1 MKCRCFSRPARTA
14 AWLAISLAAVLGTGC
29 GWGERG
35 TLEGRVTRDGKPLE
49 LGAISLE
56 PLPGVAGQV
65 TGGLV
70 QGGAYALSGK
80 AAARPGR
87 YKVRITASPRATGR
101 MVVDPTRPPGS
112 GLAPELLDGDV
123 AARYNDQTMLEVEI
137 SAGKN
142 VADFAVES
150 K

>member
-1 MKCRCFSRPARTA
+1 
-14 AWLAISLAAVLGTGC
+14 
-29 GWGERG
+29 
-35 TLEGRVTRDGKPLE
+35 
-49 LGAISLE
+49 
-56 PLPGVAGQV
+56 LPGVAGQV

-70 QGGAYALSGK
+70 QRGAYALSGK

-87 YKVRITASPRATGR
+87 YRVRITASPRATGR
-101 MVVDPTRPPGS
+101 MVVDPTRLPGS
-112 GLAPELLDGDV
+112 ELTPELLDGDV
-123 AARYNDQTMLEVEI
+123 AARYNDQTTLEVEI

>member
-1 MKCRCFSRPARTA
+1 
-14 AWLAISLAAVLGTGC
+14 
-29 GWGERG
+29 
-35 TLEGRVTRDGKPLE
+35 
-49 LGAISLE
+49 
-56 PLPGVAGQV
+56 
-65 TGGLV
+65 
-70 QGGAYALSGK
+70 
-80 AAARPGR
+80 
-87 YKVRITASPRATGR
+87 

-112 GLAPELLDGDV
+112 ALAPELLDGDV

>member
-1 MKCRCFSRPARTA
+1 M
-14 AWLAISLAAVLGTGC
+14 LGTGC
-29 GWGERG
+29 GWGDRRG

-70 QGGAYALSGK
+70 QRGAYALSGK

-87 YKVRITASPRATGR
+87 YMVRITASPRATGR

-112 GLAPELLDGDV
+112 ELAPELLDGDV
-123 AARYNDQTMLEVEI
+123 AARYNVQTTLEVEI